1 MGSKYSQNNREEKSS
16 EQNYNIN
23 QKLNIEPYETSLS
36 IKTNEYT
43 EKSSMTTTTENI
55 DNLMNRVP
63 YKFEWKG
70 EGNQVLLTG
79 DFLDWKG
86 KIIMKKNEN
95 TGYFE
100 VVIPLERKKH
110 RFKFI
115 VDGNWACT
123 NQYPT
128 EPDEHNN
135 LNNFIS
141 LNDYYPP
148 KEILM
153 PKVENIMKNKI
164 NLNESI
170 KTEEENNIKNKIIVK
185 KEEQRKKLY
194 NCRYPLINELNTLAP
209 IIMLHY
215 KPIFFLDYPSRQD
228 FIKQKEGTNFLT
240 YKEKNFNT
248 ENNTYKKIM
257 TCPHEKLM
265 HFCANLDDI
274 KNIDN
279 DFFRLCTTVRNKHK
293 FLTLIYYKPK

>member
-148 KEILM
+148 KELPM
-153 PKVENIMKNKI
+153 SKVENIMKNKI

-194 NCRYPLINELNTLAP
+194 NCKYPLINELNTLAP

-265 HFCANLDDI
+265 HFCSNLDDI

>member
-1 MGSKYSQNNREEKSS
+1 MGSKYSQNNKEEKSS
-16 EQNYNIN
+16 EQNYNTN

-55 DNLMNRVP
+55 DYLMNRVP

-79 DFLDWKG
+79 DFVDWKG

-100 VVIPLERKKH
+100 IVIPLERKKH

-115 VDGNWACT
+115 VDGNWVCT

-135 LNNFIS
+135 LNNFIT
-141 LNDYYPP
+141 LNNYLPP
-148 KEILM
+148 EEFQTTKAEKIL
-153 PKVENIMKNKI
+153 KNKI

-170 KTEEENNIKNKIIVK
+170 KTEEDNNSKNQITTK

-194 NCRYPLINELNTLAP
+194 NCKYPLINELNTLAP

-215 KPIFFLDYPSRQD
+215 KPVFFLDYPSRQD
-228 FIKQKEGTNFLT
+228 FIKQKEGTNFFG

-265 HFCANLDDI
+265 HVCANLNDI
-274 KNIDN
+274 ENIEN

>member
-148 KEILM
+148 KELPM
-153 PKVENIMKNKI
+153 SKVENIMKNKI
-164 NLNESI
+164 NLYESI

-194 NCRYPLINELNTLAP
+194 NCKYPLINELNTLAP

>member
-148 KEILM
+148 KEIPM
-153 PKVENIMKNKI
+153 SKVENIMKNKI
-164 NLNESI
+164 NLYESI

-194 NCRYPLINELNTLAP
+194 NCKYPLINELNTLAP

>member
-148 KEILM
+148 KEIPM
-153 PKVENIMKNKI
+153 SKVENIMKNKI

-194 NCRYPLINELNTLAP
+194 NCKYPLINELNTLAP

-265 HFCANLDDI
+265 HFCVNLSDI
-274 KNIDN
+274 NNIEN

>member
-148 KEILM
+148 KEIPM
-153 PKVENIMKNKI
+153 SKVENIMKNKI
-164 NLNESI
+164 NLYESI
-170 KTEEENNIKNKIIVK
+170 KTEEENKIRNKIIVK

-194 NCRYPLINELNTLAP
+194 NCKYPLINELNTLAP

-228 FIKQKEGTNFLT
+228 FIKQKELTNFLT

-248 ENNTYKKIM
+248 ENNTYKKII

>member
-1 MGSKYSQNNREEKSS
+1 MGSKYSQNNREEKSP

-23 QKLNIEPYETSLS
+23 KKLNIEPYETSLS

-148 KEILM
+148 KEIPM
-153 PKVENIMKNKI
+153 SKVENIMKNKI

-265 HFCANLDDI
+265 HFCVNLDDI

>member
-135 LNNFIS
+135 LNSCIS

-148 KEILM
+148 KEVPM
-153 PKVENIMKNKI
+153 SKVENIMKNKI

>member
-135 LNNFIS
+135 LNNFIT
-141 LNDYYPP
+141 LNNYLPP
-148 KEILM
+148 EEFQTIKAEKIL
-153 PKVENIMKNKI
+153 KNKI

-170 KTEEENNIKNKIIVK
+170 KTEEDNNSKNQIITK

-194 NCRYPLINELNTLAP
+194 NCKYPLINELNTLAP

>member
-86 KIIMKKNEN
+86 KIIMKKNKN

-148 KEILM
+148 KELPM
-153 PKVENIMKNKI
+153 SKVENIMKNKI

-194 NCRYPLINELNTLAP
+194 NCKYPLINELNTLAP

>member
-194 NCRYPLINELNTLAP
+194 NCKYPLINELNTLAP

-274 KNIDN
+274 KNLDN

>member
-194 NCRYPLINELNTLAP
+194 NCKYPLINELNTLAP

-274 KNIDN
+274 RNIDN

>member
-115 VDGNWACT
+115 VDGNWA
-123 NQYPT
+123 

-148 KEILM
+148 KEIPM
-153 PKVENIMKNKI
+153 SKVENIMKNKI

-170 KTEEENNIKNKIIVK
+170 KTEEDNNIKNKIIVK

-194 NCRYPLINELNTLAP
+194 NCKYPLINELNTLAP

>member
-194 NCRYPLINELNTLAP
+194 NCKYPLINELNTLAP

>member
-115 VDGNWACT
+115 VDGNWTCT

-148 KEILM
+148 KEIPM
-153 PKVENIMKNKI
+153 SKVENIMKNKI

-170 KTEEENNIKNKIIVK
+170 KTEEENNIKNKINVK

-194 NCRYPLINELNTLAP
+194 NCKYPLINELNTLAP

-265 HFCANLDDI
+265 HFCVNLDDI

>member
-36 IKTNEYT
+36 TKTNEYT

-55 DNLMNRVP
+55 DYLMNRVP

-148 KEILM
+148 KELPM
-153 PKVENIMKNKI
+153 SKVENIMKNKI